1 LIYPIVL
8 CVLVVVEGVCFYASL
23 NFVLFYSSN
32 WFFFF
37 FFFKFVTVVVEGGEG
52 AKERKR
58 EGFVVVEGL

>member
-1 LIYPIVL
+1 MKF
-8 CVLVVVEGVCFYASL
+8 C
-23 NFVLFYSSN
+23 FVLFIQLV
-32 WFFFF
+32 FFF

>member
-1 LIYPIVL
+1 MFLFCFIHPI
-8 CVLVVVEGVCFYASL
+8 G
-23 NFVLFYSSN
+23 
-32 WFFFF
+32 FFF